1 MKYPIALILNAF
13 DTYFTAVIRQS
24 VFESN
29 SFPSLFVNQM
39 PQPGGNIKLTLNRN
53 MRKNKKNPHLRVN
66 NAYFDQNLLVN
77 VKAALKSVGKSV
89 LKEHKRLDLPL
100 VVWNHKKQ
108 KIEYIKPW
116 IIKGDNE
123 NGNY

>member
-1 MKYPIALILNAF
+1 
-13 DTYFTAVIRQS
+13 
-24 VFESN
+24 
-29 SFPSLFVNQM
+29 
-39 PQPGGNIKLTLNRN
+39 

-77 VKAALKSVGKSV
+77 VKATLKSVGKSV